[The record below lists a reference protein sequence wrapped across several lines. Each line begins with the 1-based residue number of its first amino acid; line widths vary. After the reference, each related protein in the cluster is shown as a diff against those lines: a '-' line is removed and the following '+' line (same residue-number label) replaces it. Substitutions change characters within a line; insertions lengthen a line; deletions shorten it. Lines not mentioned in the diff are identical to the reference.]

1 MADIDL
7 NSPEVKEAIKT
18 AVEEA
23 THGLVAKR
31 DELLREVK
39 DLRKGKALDP
49 ADVDKL
55 ENEIDALKGELSK
68 AQKTAQ
74 KATKDA
80 ETYKQSLE
88 SEQSAVRNL
97 LVETGLTDALTK
109 QGVTNPVLLKAAK
122 QMLAGSVKLEQ
133 DGDIRVARLGEKPLA
148 DAIKEWAG
156 GDEGKHF
163 VTAQQNSGG
172 GAAGGSGTGGATPTM
187 TRAQF
192 DALVPAKKAETMRL
206 GITLTE

>member
-18 AVEEA
+18 AVDEA
-23 THGLVAKR
+23 TQGLVSKR
-31 DELLREVK
+31 DELLKEVK
-39 DLRKGKALDP
+39 DLRKGKSFDP
-49 ADVDKL
+49 ADLDKL
-55 ENEIDALKGELSK
+55 ENEIDSLKSELTK
-68 AQKTAQ
+68 AQKAAQ
-74 KATKDA
+74 KATKEA

-109 QGVTNPVLLKAAK
+109 HGVSNPVLLKAAK
-122 QMLAGSVKLEQ
+122 QMLASSVKLEQ
-133 DGDIRVARLGEKPLA
+133 DGDTRVAKLGDKSLA

-172 GAAGGSGTGGATPTM
+172 GASGGSGTGGAAPTM

-192 DALVPAKKAETMRL
+192 DLLAPAKKAETMRL
-206 GITLTE
+206 GTTLTD